1 MLCYLKMETAPS
13 LCQVIIQKSHL
24 EFMSHVILRKQSR
37 ILNALSELRVLGGK
51 KSDTF
56 FFLVK
61 EKHINVSNG
70 HGHMAVLFSFFYYF
84 KFLSPLLY
92 IDVIKRQV

>member
-1 MLCYLKMETAPS
+1 MS

-24 EFMSHVILRKQSR
+24 EFMSHVILSKQSR

-51 KSDTF
+51 TLDT

-70 HGHMAVLFSFFYYF
+70 HEHMGGFIFFLLLF
-84 KFLSPLLY
+84 
-92 IDVIKRQV
+92 